1 MALPL
6 NEHEHRGSVI
16 SAALFAAI
24 TIFYL
29 VESTL
34 FARTA

>member
-1 MALPL
+1 MTA
-6 NEHEHRGSVI
+6 EHELA

-24 TIFYL
+24 TFFYL

-34 FARTA
+34 FARD